1 MYRITSSLLINGLQV
16 QKFIQEIL
24 PEIQTWEHN
33 GTVIDMSDQELE
45 RMLKKLVRARRAALS
60 SITADEERA
69 DQITLTLTLTFF
81 IF

>member
-45 RMLKKLVRARRAALS
+45 RMLKKLVRARTAALS
-60 SITADEERA
+60 SITVDEERA
-69 DQITLTLTLTFF
+69 DQTTLTLTLTFF

>member
-45 RMLKKLVRARRAALS
+45 RMLKKL
-60 SITADEERA
+60 ADEERA
-69 DQITLTLTLTFF
+69 DQTTLTLTLTFF

>member
-69 DQITLTLTLTFF
+69 DETTLTLTLTFF

>member
-69 DQITLTLTLTFF
+69 DQITLTLTFF

>member
-69 DQITLTLTLTFF
+69 DQTTLTLTLTFF